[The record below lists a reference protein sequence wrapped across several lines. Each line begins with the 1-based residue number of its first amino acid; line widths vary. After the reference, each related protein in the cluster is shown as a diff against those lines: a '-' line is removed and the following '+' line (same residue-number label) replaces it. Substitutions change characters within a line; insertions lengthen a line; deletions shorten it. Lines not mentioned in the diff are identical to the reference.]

1 MLRTLARTAVILAA
15 AAMVAGALYLA
26 FASHGPSLPA
36 ERLTQEDVA
45 SFHGHFDHGRA
56 RWDGGPRRRGQH
68 GDREEAS
75 FGRGLAGA
83 VGTAWQIGVLGAIVV
98 GLQKRSR
105 RRQRRLRGRE

>member
-1 MLRTLARTAVILAA
+1 MLRTLARASVILALA
-15 AAMVAGALYLA
+15 ALAGGVLYLA
-26 FASHGPSLPA
+26 VASHNPSPPDGRFAQRDFASFGDHLG
-36 ERLTQEDVA
+36 
-45 SFHGHFDHGRA
+45 HGRG
-56 RWDGGPRRRGQH
+56 RWDGRSAHRGERRG
-68 GDREEAS
+68 REEAS